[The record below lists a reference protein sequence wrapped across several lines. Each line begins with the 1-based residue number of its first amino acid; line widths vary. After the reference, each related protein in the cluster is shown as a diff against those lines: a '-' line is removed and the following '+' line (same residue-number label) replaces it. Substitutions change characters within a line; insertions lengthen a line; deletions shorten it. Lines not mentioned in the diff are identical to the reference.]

1 MEARVLKKKKAK
13 GGHMQHGHTQ
23 WRVPTA
29 PVAAKPT
36 KKPKE
41 EPKPAVGASSL
52 CASHSPALS
61 NPSVPA
67 VQGAPLGKRPAARAD
82 SEPLK
87 KQKKKVPKTNGA
99 PAKSESASSRPATGY
114 TAAPIAPAAPAAQA
128 PLAATAAAT
137 AASTAAATAAAHT
150 ATSVTAASSPA
161 AATVSAS
168 SSTKGPPVVGGSS
181 AATGGMAPFSRTPI
195 GQVAPAAEP
204 SHLLLLLGLPPGAD
218 VDDLCQ
224 HFRSCAPLQVQRV
237 GADSGL

>member
-1 MEARVLKKKKAK
+1 MLKKKKAK
-13 GGHMQHGHTQ
+13 DGHMQHGHTQ

-29 PVAAKPT
+29 PVAAKPA

-99 PAKSESASSRPATGY
+99 PAKSESSRPATGY
-114 TAAPIAPAAPAAQA
+114 TAAPIAPAAPAAQS
-128 PLAATAAAT
+128 PLAA
-137 AASTAAATAAAHT
+137 TAAATAAAHT
-150 ATSVTAASSPA
+150 ATSVTSA

>member
-23 WRVPTA
+23 WRLPTA
-29 PVAAKPT
+29 PVTAKPA

-41 EPKPAVGASSL
+41 ELKPAVGASSL

-67 VQGAPLGKRPAARAD
+67 VQAAPLGKRPAARAD

-87 KQKKKVPKTNGA
+87 KQKKKIPKTNGA

-114 TAAPIAPAAPAAQA
+114 TAAPIAPAAPAAQS

-137 AASTAAATAAAHT
+137 AAAHA
-150 ATSVTAASSPA
+150 ATSVTSAITAASSPA
-161 AATVSAS
+161 AATAISAS
-168 SSTKGPPVVGGSS
+168 SSTKGPPVAGGSS
-181 AATGGMAPFSRTPI
+181 AAAGGMAPFSRTPI

-204 SHLLLLLGLPPGAD
+204 SHLLLLLGLPPGATQDD
-218 VDDLCQ
+218 VCQ

>member
-29 PVAAKPT
+29 PVAAKPA

-99 PAKSESASSRPATGY
+99 PAKSESSRPATGY
-114 TAAPIAPAAPAAQA
+114 TAAPIAPAAPAAQP
-128 PLAATAAAT
+128 PL
-137 AASTAAATAAAHT
+137 AATAAAHT
-150 ATSVTAASSPA
+150 ATSAITAITAASSPA
-161 AATVSAS
+161 AATAISAS
-168 SSTKGPPVVGGSS
+168 SSAKGPLVAGGSS

-204 SHLLLLLGLPPGAD
+204 SHLLLLLGLPPGATQDD
-218 VDDLCQ
+218 VCQ

>member
-1 MEARVLKKKKAK
+1 MEARGLKKKKAK

-29 PVAAKPT
+29 PVAAKPA

-52 CASHSPALS
+52 CALHPALS

-87 KQKKKVPKTNGA
+87 KQKKKVPKTNRA
-99 PAKSESASSRPATGY
+99 PAKSESSRPATGY
-114 TAAPIAPAAPAAQA
+114 TAAPIAPAAPAAQY
-128 PLAATAAAT
+128 PLATTAAT
-137 AASTAAATAAAHT
+137 TAAATAAAHA
-150 ATSVTAASSPA
+150 ATSAPSAISAASSPA
-161 AATVSAS
+161 AATAISAS
-168 SSTKGPPVVGGSS
+168 SSTKGPPVAGGSS
-181 AATGGMAPFSRTPI
+181 AATGGMAPFSRSPI

-204 SHLLLLLGLPPGAD
+204 SHLLLLLGLPPGATADD
-218 VDDLCQ
+218 VCQ
-224 HFRSCAPLQVQRV
+224 HFRSCAPLQVQSV

>member
-29 PVAAKPT
+29 PVAAKPA

-41 EPKPAVGASSL
+41 EPKPAVGTSSL

-99 PAKSESASSRPATGY
+99 PAKSESSRPATGY
-114 TAAPIAPAAPAAQA
+114 TAAPIAPAAPAAQV
-128 PLAATAAAT
+128 PLAARAPVQSAPAPRDRVAAPRRALRADGERT
-137 AASTAAATAAAHT
+137 LQASRRGCCLRHGFDGE
-150 ATSVTAASSPA
+150 PA
-161 AATVSAS
+161 AR
-168 SSTKGPPVVGGSS
+168 G
-181 AATGGMAPFSRTPI
+181 
-195 GQVAPAAEP
+195 
-204 SHLLLLLGLPPGAD
+204 
-218 VDDLCQ
+218 
-224 HFRSCAPLQVQRV
+224 
-237 GADSGL
+237 

>member
-1 MEARVLKKKKAK
+1 MLKKKKAK

-23 WRVPTA
+23 WRVPIA
-29 PVAAKPT
+29 PVAAKPA

-41 EPKPAVGASSL
+41 EPKPAVGTSSL

-114 TAAPIAPAAPAAQA
+114 TAAPIAPAAPAAQS

-137 AASTAAATAAAHT
+137 AAAVHFAAYFAAYFAIYFATYFATYFDAYFAATYFAAF
-150 ATSVTAASSPA
+150 
-161 AATVSAS
+161 VS
-168 SSTKGPPVVGGSS
+168 KN
-181 AATGGMAPFSRTPI
+181 RRQI
-195 GQVAPAAEP
+195 N
-204 SHLLLLLGLPPGAD
+204 
-218 VDDLCQ
+218 
-224 HFRSCAPLQVQRV
+224 R
-237 GADSGL
+237 